1 MSLELSQIRT
11 CTSGTMA
18 TFFEAPQYFRTGPDR
33 DKSGQNCTKLASAKF
48 HKKVSRTTEQ
58 KKFRI

>member
-18 TFFEAPQYFRTGPDR
+18 TLFEAPQYFRTGPDR

-48 HKKVSRTTEQ
+48 HKKVFADNGA
-58 KKFRI
+58 KKV